1 SNSVYYSLDLR
12 KVLLQEGTVRMMR
25 KKAVKPI
32 VIVWT
37 VIIILFLL
45 FPFFVMIST
54 MLKPGSEVYV
64 SPPYWIPKK
73 VALSNFVELWTQ
85 HPFAKYLKNSIII
98 AAGTTILTTVL
109 CIPAAY
115 AISRFHFLGQK
126 LLLYMY
132 LVIQMFSPIIVVIA
146 LFKIIARLHLI
157 DTYLGLVLVNTVFT
171 LSFVTWML
179 SGYFKTIPVD
189 IEEAALIDGCTRIQT
204 IIRIMI
210 PIAAPGLVTTII
222 YSFIASWNE
231 FMFALTLVQSVG
243 KTPLTLGLYNFVGR
257 YTTQW
262 ELLTASAFLAII
274 PIIVLFLL
282 IEKQLV
288 AGIVGGA
295 VKG

>member
-1 SNSVYYSLDLR
+1 MA
-12 KVLLQEGTVRMMR
+12 GR
-25 KKAVKPI
+25 KKLAKGFVILWTALI
-32 VIVWT
+32 V
-37 VIIILFLL
+37 LFLL

-54 MLKPGSEVYV
+54 MLKPGTEVYV
-64 SPPYWIPKK
+64 SPPYWVPKNI
-73 VALSNFVELWTQ
+73 VLSNFVKIWTQ
-85 HPFAKYLKNSIII
+85 HPFARYFLNSFII
-98 AAGTTILTTVL
+98 AAGTTVLTTVL
-109 CIPAAY
+109 CVPAAY
-115 AISRFHFLGQK
+115 AVSRFRFLGQK
-126 LLLYMY
+126 LVLYLY
-132 LVIQMFSPIIVVIA
+132 LVVQMFSPIIVVIA
-146 LFKIIARLHLI
+146 LFKIIARLRLL

-179 SGYFKTIPVD
+179 AGYFKTIPVD
-189 IEEAALIDGCTRIQT
+189 IEEAALIDGCTRVQT

-231 FMFALTLVQSVG
+231 FMFALTLVQSIQ

-262 ELLTASAFLAII
+262 EFLTAAAFLAII

-282 IEKQLV
+282 IEKELV

>member
-1 SNSVYYSLDLR
+1 MKR
-12 KVLLQEGTVRMMR
+12 KRF
-25 KKAVKPI
+25 VKP
-32 VIVWT
+32 VIIFWT
-37 VIIILFLL
+37 VIVVLFLL

-54 MLKPGSEVYV
+54 MLRPGSEVYV

-73 VALSNFVELWTQ
+73 IALSNFVKIWSQ
-85 HPFAKYLKNSIII
+85 HPMAQYFRNSFII
-98 AAGTTILTTVL
+98 AAGTTLLTTVL
-109 CIPAAY
+109 CVPAAY
-115 AISRFHFLGQK
+115 AVARFRFLGQK
-126 LLLYMY
+126 AVLYMY
-132 LVIQMFSPIIVVIA
+132 LVVQMFSPIIVVIA
-146 LFKIIARLHLI
+146 LFKIISRMHLL

-179 SGYFKTIPVD
+179 SGYFRSIPVD
-189 IEEAALIDGCTRIQT
+189 IEEAALIDGCSRMQT
-204 IIRIMI
+204 IVRIML

-231 FMFALTLVQSVG
+231 FMFALTLVQSIG

-262 ELLTASAFLAII
+262 EFLTAAAFLAII
-274 PIIVLFLL
+274 PVIVLFLL
-282 IEKQLV
+282 IEKNLV

>member
-1 SNSVYYSLDLR
+1 
-12 KVLLQEGTVRMMR
+12 MMR

-54 MLKPGSEVYV
+54 MLKPGSEVYA

-85 HPFAKYLKNSIII
+85 HPFAKYFKNSLII
-98 AAGTTILTTVL
+98 AAGTTILTTAL
-109 CIPAAY
+109 SIPAAY
-115 AISRFHFLGQK
+115 AVSRFHFIGQK

-146 LFKIIARLHLI
+146 LFKIIARLHLL

-189 IEEAALIDGCTRIQT
+189 IEEAALIDGCTRMQT

-210 PIAAPGLVTTII
+210 PIAAPGLVTVII

-262 ELLTASAFLAII
+262 EFLTASAFLALI

>member
-1 SNSVYYSLDLR
+1 
-12 KVLLQEGTVRMMR
+12 MR

-85 HPFAKYLKNSIII
+85 HPFAKYFKNSLII

-115 AISRFHFLGQK
+115 AISRFRFFGQK

-210 PIAAPGLVTTII
+210 PIAAPGLVTIII

>member
-1 SNSVYYSLDLR
+1 MKR
-12 KVLLQEGTVRMMR
+12 KRF
-25 KKAVKPI
+25 VKPF
-32 VIVWT
+32 VIFWT
-37 VIIILFLL
+37 VIVVLFLL

-54 MLKPGSEVYV
+54 MLKPSTEVYT

-73 VALSNFVELWTQ
+73 IALSNFVKIWAQ
-85 HPFAKYLKNSIII
+85 HPMAKYFRNSLII
-98 AAGTTILTTVL
+98 AAGTTLLTTVL
-109 CIPAAY
+109 CVPAAY
-115 AISRFHFLGQK
+115 AVARFRFLGQK
-126 LLLYMY
+126 FVLYMY
-132 LVIQMFSPIIVVIA
+132 LVVQMFSPIIVVIA
-146 LFKIIARLHLI
+146 LFKIISRMHLL

-179 SGYFKTIPVD
+179 SGYFRSIPVD
-189 IEEAALIDGCTRIQT
+189 IEEAALIDGCSRLQT
-204 IIRIMI
+204 IIRIML

-231 FMFALTLVQSVG
+231 FMFALTLVQSIG

-262 ELLTASAFLAII
+262 EFLTAAAFLAII
-274 PIIVLFLL
+274 PVIVLFLL
-282 IEKQLV
+282 IEKNLV

>member
-1 SNSVYYSLDLR
+1 
-12 KVLLQEGTVRMMR
+12 MMR

-85 HPFAKYLKNSIII
+85 HPFAKYFKNSLII

-115 AISRFHFLGQK
+115 AISRFRFFGQK

-210 PIAAPGLVTTII
+210 PIAAPGLVTIII

>member
-1 SNSVYYSLDLR
+1 MKRRLF
-12 KVLLQEGTVRMMR
+12 
-25 KKAVKPI
+25 VKPF
-32 VIVWT
+32 VIFWT
-37 VIIILFLL
+37 IIIVLFLL

-54 MLKPGSEVYV
+54 MLRSGKEVYV

-73 VALSNFVELWTQ
+73 VVFSNFIEMWKQ
-85 HPFAKYLKNSIII
+85 HPMSAYFRNSLII
-98 AAGTTILTTVL
+98 AAGTTLLTTVL
-109 CIPAAY
+109 CVPAAY
-115 AISRFHFLGQK
+115 AVARFRFLGQK
-126 LLLYMY
+126 LVLYMY
-132 LVIQMFSPIIVVIA
+132 LVVQMFSPIIVVIA
-146 LFKIIARLHLI
+146 LFKIMSRMHLL

-179 SGYFKTIPVD
+179 SGYFRSIPVD
-189 IEEAALIDGCTRIQT
+189 IEEAALIDGCSRMQT
-204 IIRIMI
+204 IVKIML

-231 FMFALTLVQSVG
+231 FMFALTLVQSIG

-262 ELLTASAFLAII
+262 EFLTAAAFLAII
-274 PIIVLFLL
+274 PVIVLFLL
-282 IEKQLV
+282 IEKNLV

>member
-1 SNSVYYSLDLR
+1 MRR
-12 KVLLQEGTVRMMR
+12 KRF
-25 KKAVKPI
+25 VKPF
-32 VIVWT
+32 VIFWT
-37 VIIILFLL
+37 LVVVLFLL

-54 MLKPGSEVYV
+54 MLKPSTEVYT
-64 SPPYWIPKK
+64 SPPYWIPKTL
-73 VALSNFVELWTQ
+73 ALSNFVKIWAQ
-85 HPFAKYLKNSIII
+85 HPMAQYFRNSLII
-98 AAGTTILTTVL
+98 AAGTTLLTTVL
-109 CIPAAY
+109 CVPAAY
-115 AISRFHFLGQK
+115 AVARFRFLGQK
-126 LLLYMY
+126 FVLYMY
-132 LVIQMFSPIIVVIA
+132 LVVQMFSPIIVVIA
-146 LFKIIARLHLI
+146 LFKIISRMHLL

-179 SGYFKTIPVD
+179 SGYFRSIPVD
-189 IEEAALIDGCTRIQT
+189 IEEAALIDGCSRLQT
-204 IIRIMI
+204 IVRIML

-262 ELLTASAFLAII
+262 EFLTAAAFLALI
-274 PIIVLFLL
+274 PVIVLFLL
-282 IEKQLV
+282 IERNLV

>member
-1 SNSVYYSLDLR
+1 
-12 KVLLQEGTVRMMR
+12 MR

-85 HPFAKYLKNSIII
+85 HPFAKYFKNSLII

-115 AISRFHFLGQK
+115 AVSRFHFLGQK

-274 PIIVLFLL
+274 PIIILFLL